1 MLQKG
6 AGLANF
12 DEGGLTIDPNLMFHV
27 IKSLAL
33 AQRYETAALN
43 RVTRILRQL
52 EDMLKKELELGG
64 QCFWANLAS

>member
-1 MLQKG
+1 
-6 AGLANF
+6 
-12 DEGGLTIDPNLMFHV
+12 MFHV